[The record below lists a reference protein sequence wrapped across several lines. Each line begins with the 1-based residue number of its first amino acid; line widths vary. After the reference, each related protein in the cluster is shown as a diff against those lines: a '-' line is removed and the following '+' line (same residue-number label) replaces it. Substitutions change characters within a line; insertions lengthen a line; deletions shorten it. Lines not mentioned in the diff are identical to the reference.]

1 LTSEDPYAATK
12 PILDGGGTLGRIITI
27 AADDVT
33 IDGLEVANGK
43 EDLIR
48 QGSADFQPTLS
59 NHQFDHLLDSRLSL
73 DSLYPD
79 LTTRRT
85 RVPWSSRGKRHTPW
99 STDKTLAVPQQSGHT
114 PLIPPRREK
123 GVAMSKQTV
132 PLSGF
137 TRLIHPM
144 PAFLVTCA
152 GADGRPN
159 AVAIAWLTP
168 VSINPPLLAF
178 AIRPQRYSY
187 DLLQENTA
195 FVVNA
200 MAYDRAVEV
209 LFCGRCSGRDVD
221 KLATAGLT
229 PVDSQ
234 AVNVPAI
241 GEALAHVECEVE
253 AEYPAGDHVIVV
265 GRVVAAS
272 AEEGV
277 LVDGHRDL
285 VAAPP
290 LFHLGGNRFTTSSG
304 EVSEPDVG
312 MD

>member
-1 LTSEDPYAATK
+1 
-12 PILDGGGTLGRIITI
+12 
-27 AADDVT
+27 
-33 IDGLEVANGK
+33 
-43 EDLIR
+43 
-48 QGSADFQPTLS
+48 
-59 NHQFDHLLDSRLSL
+59 
-73 DSLYPD
+73 
-79 LTTRRT
+79 
-85 RVPWSSRGKRHTPW
+85 
-99 STDKTLAVPQQSGHT
+99 
-114 PLIPPRREK
+114 
-123 GVAMSKQTV
+123 MSKQTV

-159 AVAIAWLTP
+159 AIAIAWLTP

-187 DLLQENTA
+187 ELLQENPA

-200 MAYDRAVEV
+200 LAYERAVEV

-229 PVDSQ
+229 PVDAQ
-234 AVNVPAI
+234 TVNVPAI

-277 LVDGHRDL
+277 LVEGRRDL
-285 VAAPP
+285 VTAPP
-290 LFHLGGNRFTTSSG
+290 LLHLGGNCFTTSSG

-312 MD
+312 LD